1 MYLKGKNCQIWP
13 QSKNQEKL
21 AKNDLKLHA
30 WLIFLGFTV
39 DDNKFGELAKM
50 SSLSSSFL
58 LFFPYIFPEN
68 TRIRF
73 MKNVCCCQV
82 HTSNFCEVLTKK
94 DLSAK
99 I

>member
-1 MYLKGKNCQIWP
+1 MS
-13 QSKNQEKL
+13 QSYMPGC
-21 AKNDLKLHA
+21 
-30 WLIFLGFTV
+30 IPFFSPTI
-39 DDNKFGELAKM
+39 DDNNFSEFAKM
-50 SSLSSSFL
+50 SSLSYSFL
-58 LFFPYIFPEN
+58 LFFPYILPEN

-82 HTSNFCEVLTKK
+82 HTSKFCEVLTKK